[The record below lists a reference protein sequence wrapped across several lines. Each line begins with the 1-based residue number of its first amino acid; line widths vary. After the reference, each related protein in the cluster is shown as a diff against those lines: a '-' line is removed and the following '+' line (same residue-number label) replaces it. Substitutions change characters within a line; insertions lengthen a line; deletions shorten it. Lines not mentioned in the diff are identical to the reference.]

1 MADVELDAP
10 GLDLDAFR
18 SLESN
23 DFQAG
28 EAGQRRKADFQGKA
42 CYWNNHPNSPNMNL
56 VRMFSLKPGA
66 CHHLPVVTGKVELR
80 PVPGRK
86 RPHEDVEVVE
96 VWMVAFFKGAVES

>member
-28 EAGQRRKADFQGKA
+28 KLDSDEKANFQVKA
-42 CYWNNHPNSPNMNL
+42 CYWNNRPNSPNMVCEDSFNAAG
-56 VRMFSLKPGA
+56 SLSSFTSG
-66 CHHLPVVTGKVELR
+66 H
-80 PVPGRK
+80 
-86 RPHEDVEVVE
+86 
-96 VWMVAFFKGAVES
+96 W

>member
-28 EAGQRRKADFQGKA
+28 KLESDERQIFRLRPAIGTITQIALIRF
-42 CYWNNHPNSPNMNL
+42 
-56 VRMFSLKPGA
+56 VRMSSTKPEA

-96 VWMVAFFKGAVES
+96 VWMVALFF

>member
-28 EAGQRRKADFQGKA
+28 KRHGSDERQMSR
-42 CYWNNHPNSPNMNL
+42 
-56 VRMFSLKPGA
+56 
-66 CHHLPVVTGKVELR
+66 LR
-80 PVPGRK
+80 PAIGTITQI
-86 RPHEDVEVVE
+86 
-96 VWMVAFFKGAVES
+96 A

>member
-28 EAGQRRKADFQGKA
+28 KLETKGK
-42 CYWNNHPNSPNMNL
+42 
-56 VRMFSLKPGA
+56 FPG
-66 CHHLPVVTGKVELR
+66 
-80 PVPGRK
+80 
-86 RPHEDVEVVE
+86 
-96 VWMVAFFKGAVES
+96 